1 MEMDGFYTFLLER
14 RGKVFGSI
22 IVVALFYIFIPYD
35 SRGGGGRQMKFLHP
49 KFVMQCE
56 KVSIPL
62 HVKVTT
68 VDRCNPT
75 AFYIN
80 RLDANHT
87 NW

>member
-14 RGKVFGSI
+14 RGKVFESI
-22 IVVALFYIFIPYD
+22 IVVALIYIFIPRD
-35 SRGGGGRQMKFLHP
+35 SRRRRGQMKFLHQ
-49 KFVMQCE
+49 KFFMQCE

-80 RLDANHT
+80 RQNAIHT
-87 NW
+87 N